1 MKDYKEMTESV
12 LQQASTRAA
21 HRKHQR
27 RMATGLIAAS
37 LCLAILICAVGFG
50 VGRNPADT
58 TQPTISLENPT
69 TVPTTLP
76 TETEPSQPETTAP
89 KQEEVIVTTDNVYFL
104 SATEEGAALEP
115 VQGNMTFPIAH
126 MFRIV
131 DLREM
136 TAEEKYKAKM
146 EAVELEDEF
155 RKQYGK
161 LRGEGHYGT
170 YSSEKVIIQQFSAGF
185 ASVVILDNSQVDS
198 VEKETTGVFNLG
210 DTSAIHYEDVTLG
223 QGEHAVTFPAGSK
236 RLFLTLSMSL
246 ETQATY
252 VTDPSTPLSNLS
264 DTVTITI
271 HYKNG
276 TKEIVMIDITVDDNG
291 QVYMPQRGNN
301 TGV

>member
-12 LQQASTRAA
+12 LQQAKTRAA

-37 LCLAILICAVGFG
+37 LCLAVLVAVGFG

-58 TQPTISLENPT
+58 TQPTISLEKPT
-69 TVPTTLP
+69 AVPTTQP

-104 SATEEGAALEP
+104 SATEDAASLTP
-115 VQGNMTFPIAH
+115 VQGNMTFPIAQ
-126 MFRIV
+126 MFRV
-131 DLREM
+131 WDLRGM
-136 TAEEKYKAKM
+136 TADEKYKTKL
-146 EAVELEDEF
+146 EAIEFEDEF
-155 RKQYGK
+155 REKYIK
-161 LRGEGHYGT
+161 LRGEGSYGG
-170 YSSEKVIIQQFSAGF
+170 YNGDDFIFKELSAGF
-185 ASVVILDNSQVDS
+185 ASIVILDSSRVES

-210 DTSAIHYEDVTLG
+210 ESYSVYSGDVTI
-223 QGEHAVTFPAGSK
+223 GEGEYAITLPAGSK
-236 RLFLTLSMSL
+236 RFYLQLCLSF
-246 ETQATY
+246 ETFRTF
-252 VTDPSTPLSNLS
+252 VKDPSTPLSTLS
-264 DTVTITI
+264 ETVTVTI

-291 QVYMPQRGNN
+291 QVYMTQRGNN